1 MNIGGMVMGFVI
13 HTNAIATG
21 KLAEKIIAL
30 GAANNIWNGTGI
42 KAQNKPTAKALE
54 IDFRNCIGVDYQSH
68 HHATDFLCLLQ
79 NRCLGFGDRY

>member
-1 MNIGGMVMGFVI
+1 MGLVI

-54 IDFRNCIGVDYQSH
+54 IDFRLKFHKLALTKY
-68 HHATDFLCLLQ
+68 LLNQ
-79 NRCLGFGDRY
+79 PSDLWLLSSFWLGL